1 MSKSEKTV
9 QPEFTLDESRMPDDP
24 NPAAAETDGDGDGG
38 EKKAVMKDPAVEEL
52 KQQVSELRRMNTATL
67 ASLASRPVTVVQ
79 PASGDGGSASQ
90 PSIDF
95 EGLPDPTVDREG
107 FLKGATQRMQ
117 TAVAGAATKVLEDAR
132 QAAARQTASA
142 DKVNGLWAEFQEKY
156 EDLGEYTDLVQVAAE
171 RTARKLQSRGLN
183 VETYIDTNRDGFLE
197 EIASDVRKTVNKIK
211 GLDENGN
218 SISEDDDEGRAVVQG
233 GSAGGTSRGTKKP
246 GSEKPSLF
254 VNELKSIQKELG
266 IF

>member
-1 MSKSEKTV
+1 MPKSEKTV
-9 QPEFTLDESRMPDDP
+9 QPEFTLDESRMPEDP
-24 NPAAAETDGDGDGG
+24 NPTAAEADGDGDGG
-38 EKKAVMKDPAVEEL
+38 EKKAAVKDPAVTEL
-52 KQQVSELRRMNTATL
+52 QHQLDELRRMNTATL
-67 ASLASRPVTVVQ
+67 ASLAARPVTVVQ
-79 PASGDGGSASQ
+79 PAGEGGSANAA

-117 TAVAGAATKVLEDAR
+117 TAVAGAASKVIEDAR
-132 QAAARQTASA
+132 QVAARQTANA
-142 DKVNGLWAEFQEKY
+142 DKINGLWAEFQEKY
-156 EDLGEYTDLVQVAAE
+156 EDLGEFTDLVQVAAE

-197 EIASDVRKTVNKIK
+197 DIATDVRKTVNKIK

-218 SISEDDDEGRAVVQG
+218 TQGGDDDEGRAVVAG
-233 GSAGGTSRGTKKP
+233 GNSGGTSRGTKKP
-246 GSEKPSLF
+246 GGEKPSLF

>member
-1 MSKSEKTV
+1 MPKSEKTV
-9 QPEFTLDESRMPDDP
+9 QPEFTLDESRMPEDP

-38 EKKAVMKDPAVEEL
+38 EKKAAVTDPAVEEL

-67 ASLASRPVTVVQ
+67 ASLAARPVTVVQ
-79 PASGDGGSASQ
+79 PAEGAKPGTG

-107 FLKGATQRMQ
+107 FLKGAAQRMQ
-117 TAVAGAATKVLEDAR
+117 TAVASAASKVLEDAR
-132 QAAARQTASA
+132 QTAARQAANT
-142 DKVNGLWAEFQEKY
+142 DKINGLWAEFQEKY
-156 EDLGEYTDLVQVAAE
+156 EDLGDYTDLVQVAAE

-218 SISEDDDEGRAVVQG
+218 ATGEDEDEGRAVVQG
-233 GSAGGTSRGTKKP
+233 GNAGGTSRGTKRP
-246 GSEKPSLF
+246 AGEKPSLF
-254 VNELKSIQKELG
+254 VNELKNIQKELG